1 MKFCDWY
8 VNRVKVG
15 DGEKNS
21 GEIITTTLGYISPKR
36 QIESILSAG
45 ERLRLARENEYT
57 YPSSSVVEDDGYTC
71 PNIYADKVDIAELSM
86 NLQERMIE
94 GLEQNSS
101 SEESVKNTSEGS
113 KENEEKI
120 TTPESI

>member
-120 TTPESI
+120 NTPESI

>member
-45 ERLRLARENEYT
+45 ERLRIARENEYT

-120 TTPESI
+120 NTPESI

>member
-1 MKFCDWY
+1 MKFYDWY
-8 VNRVKVG
+8 VNCVKVG

-120 TTPESI
+120 NTPESI

>member
-1 MKFCDWY
+1 MKFHDWY
-8 VNRVKVG
+8 VNRVIVG

-57 YPSSSVVEDDGYTC
+57 YPSNSAVEDDGYTC
-71 PNIYADKVDIAELSM
+71 PNIYADKVDIAELSKK
-86 NLQERMIE
+86 LEERMIE

-120 TTPESI
+120 NTPESV

>member
-1 MKFCDWY
+1 MKFHDWY

-57 YPSSSVVEDDGYTC
+57 YPSASGVEDDGYTC

-86 NLQERMIE
+86 KLEERMIE

-101 SEESVKNTSEGS
+101 SEESVNNTSEGS

-120 TTPESI
+120 NTPE

>member
-1 MKFCDWY
+1 MKFHDWY
-8 VNRVKVG
+8 VNRVNVG

-57 YPSSSVVEDDGYTC
+57 YPSSSSVEDDGYTC
-71 PNIYADKVDIAELSM
+71 PNIYADKVDIAEHEL
-86 NLQERMIE
+86 NLKESISAKLERSVE
-94 GLEQNSS
+94 ESTVS
-101 SEESVKNTSEGS
+101 SEESSEVV
-113 KENEEKI
+113 EEKNNAA
-120 TTPESI
+120 ESV